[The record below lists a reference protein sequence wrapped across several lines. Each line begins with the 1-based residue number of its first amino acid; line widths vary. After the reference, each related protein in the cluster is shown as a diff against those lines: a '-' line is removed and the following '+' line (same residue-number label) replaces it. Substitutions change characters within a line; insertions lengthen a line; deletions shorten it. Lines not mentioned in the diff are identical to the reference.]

1 MFGRW
6 ESQLSN
12 ISERLVVRC
21 PVREASYFLAA
32 FVADH
37 QLMNGAVQ
45 IALSSPVSRFVDR
58 RPPSERAVVA
68 HSIRWK
74 RSATRIR
81 HTPLRGCRRAT
92 VPPPNS
98 PVPWPSSGFRTT
110 AALGCCCARSA
121 RSMTPA
127 RPCAAAG
134 PRTFARPMSCA
145 LSLNTSKK
153 RAPITRRRWPGTG
166 R

>member
-1 MFGRW
+1 MIGRW

-68 HSIRWK
+68 
-74 RSATRIR
+74 TFY
-81 HTPLRGCRRAT
+81 PLEAIGDPHPT
-92 VPPPNS
+92 YSV
-98 PVPWPSSGFRTT
+98 T
-110 AALGCCCARSA
+110 
-121 RSMTPA
+121 
-127 RPCAAAG
+127 
-134 PRTFARPMSCA
+134 
-145 LSLNTSKK
+145 
-153 RAPITRRRWPGTG
+153 
-166 R
+166 